1 MAWRAS
7 LSNCRNT
14 VRLHFIQRAGVRLPA
29 SVGLGAAAG
38 LRPIRP
44 KRVRTRVGTPRKHAC
59 RRLEGNINSLHAN
72 VMTSA
77 TTRGTSSGLNAMPTS
92 TSEATPIFPSGERVV
107 DLSRV
112 RAIKIDAK
120 SLGFWGSS

>member
-7 LSNCRNT
+7 LSICRKT
-14 VRLHFIQRAGVRLPA
+14 VRAACVQRAGVRLPT
-29 SVGLGAAAG
+29 SVGLDAAAR

-44 KRVRTRVGTPRKHAC
+44 KRVRTRVGTPRKHAR

-77 TTRGTSSGLNAMPTS
+77 TARRTSSGLDAMPTS
-92 TSEATPIFPSGERVV
+92 TREATPIFPSGER

-112 RAIKIDAK
+112 RAIKIGAK